1 MIVIELATDN
11 KGKAV
16 PAQPPDYYKRE
27 DLYTYDEARRKK
39 PTLVPYI
46 AAEFNAMDFDDYEI
60 FTVGDSRRSSRA
72 KKKTSRRRRKEVKRP
87 FEFFNGP
94 LEGGTL
100 YAVFLRAYVTEVRF
114 HQQLSSLFVI
124 NLTFSMFP
132 GLFLFISEPLVTYPF
147 ARVLLI

>member
-16 PAQPPDYYKRE
+16 PVQPPDYYKRE
-27 DLYTYDEARRKK
+27 DLYTYDEARKKK

-46 AAEFNAMDFDDYEI
+46 ASEFNAIDFDDYEI

-72 KKKTSRRRRKEVKRP
+72 KNKTSRRGRKKVNRP

-100 YAVFLRAYVTEVRF
+100 YTVFLRAYFKEVRF
-114 HQQLSSLFVI
+114 HQQLSSL
-124 NLTFSMFP
+124 
-132 GLFLFISEPLVTYPF
+132 
-147 ARVLLI
+147 LII

>member
-1 MIVIELATDN
+1 MIVIELARDC
-11 KGKAV
+11 KGKVV
-16 PAQPPDYYKRE
+16 PAQPPGYYKRE
-27 DLYTYDEARRKK
+27 HLYTYDEARKQK

-72 KKKTSRRRRKEVKRP
+72 KNKTSRRRRKEVTRT

-100 YAVFLRAYVTEVRF
+100 YAVFLRAYIKEVRF
-114 HQQLSSLFVI
+114 HQRLSSLFTI
-124 NLTFSMFP
+124 
-132 GLFLFISEPLVTYPF
+132 
-147 ARVLLI
+147 

>member
-1 MIVIELATDN
+1 MISLKFLKSFLCSNKLRKASFFFIYYQVIVIELATDN

-16 PAQPPDYYKRE
+16 PAQQPDDYKE
-27 DLYTYDEARRKK
+27 KDLYTYDEAREKK

-46 AAEFNAMDFDDYEI
+46 AAEFNAMDFYDYKS

-72 KKKTSRRRRKEVKRP
+72 KDKTIRRRRKEVNRP

-100 YAVFLRAYVTEVRF
+100 YAVFLRAYVNEVRF
-114 HQQLSSLFVI
+114 HQKLSSLFI
-124 NLTFSMFP
+124 
-132 GLFLFISEPLVTYPF
+132 I
-147 ARVLLI
+147 

>member
-1 MIVIELATDN
+1 MIELATDN

-16 PAQPPDYYKRE
+16 PAQRPDYYKGE
-27 DLYTYDEARRKK
+27 DLNTYDEARKKK

-60 FTVGDSRRSSRA
+60 FTVGDGRRSSRA
-72 KKKTSRRRRKEVKRP
+72 KNKTSRRRRKEVNRP

-100 YAVFLRAYVTEVRF
+100 YAVFLRAYVKEVRL
-114 HQQLSSLFVI
+114 HQQLSSLFI
-124 NLTFSMFP
+124 
-132 GLFLFISEPLVTYPF
+132 I
-147 ARVLLI
+147 

>member
-1 MIVIELATDN
+1 MIELATDN

-16 PAQPPDYYKRE
+16 PAQPPDYYRGE
-27 DLYTYDEARRKK
+27 DLYTYDEARKKK

-72 KKKTSRRRRKEVKRP
+72 KNKTSRRRRKEVNRP

-100 YAVFLRAYVTEVRF
+100 YAVFLRAYIKEVRF
-114 HQQLSSLFVI
+114 HQRLSSLFTI
-124 NLTFSMFP
+124 
-132 GLFLFISEPLVTYPF
+132 
-147 ARVLLI
+147 

>member
-16 PAQPPDYYKRE
+16 PVQPPDYYKRE
-27 DLYTYDEARRKK
+27 DLYTYDEARKKK

-46 AAEFNAMDFDDYEI
+46 AAEFNATDFDDYEI

-72 KKKTSRRRRKEVKRP
+72 KNKTSRRRRNEVNRA

-94 LEGGTL
+94 LEGGTF
-100 YAVFLRAYVTEVRF
+100 YTVFLRAYVKEVRF
-114 HQQLSSLFVI
+114 RQQLFSLFKI
-124 NLTFSMFP
+124 
-132 GLFLFISEPLVTYPF
+132 
-147 ARVLLI
+147 

>member
-16 PAQPPDYYKRE
+16 PAQRPDYYKGE
-27 DLYTYDEARRKK
+27 DLNTYDEARKKK

-60 FTVGDSRRSSRA
+60 FTVGDSRRSSRV
-72 KKKTSRRRRKEVKRP
+72 KSKTSRRRRKEVNRP

-94 LEGGTL
+94 LLGGGL
-100 YAVFLRAYVTEVRF
+100 YSMFVRAYVEEVRF
-114 HQQLSSLFVI
+114 HQHLYSFFIILFNFFNVSR
-124 NLTFSMFP
+124 LV
-132 GLFLFISEPLVTYPF
+132 PLYQ
-147 ARVLLI
+147 

>member
-1 MIVIELATDN
+1 MIVIELATNN

-16 PAQPPDYYKRE
+16 PAQPPDYYKGG
-27 DLYTYDEARRKK
+27 DLYTYDEARKKK

-72 KKKTSRRRRKEVKRP
+72 KSKTSRRRRKMVTGTS
-87 FEFFNGP
+87 EFFNGP

-100 YAVFLRAYVTEVRF
+100 YTVFLRAYVKEVRF
-114 HQQLSSLFVI
+114 HQQLSSLFI
-124 NLTFSMFP
+124 
-132 GLFLFISEPLVTYPF
+132 I
-147 ARVLLI
+147 

>member
-1 MIVIELATDN
+1 MIELATDN

-16 PAQPPDYYKRE
+16 PVQPPYYYKRE
-27 DLYTYDEARRKK
+27 DLYTYDEARKKK

-72 KKKTSRRRRKEVKRP
+72 KNKTSRRRRNEVNRA

-94 LEGGTL
+94 LEGGTF
-100 YAVFLRAYVTEVRF
+100 YTVFLRAYVKEVRF
-114 HQQLSSLFVI
+114 RQQLFSLFKI
-124 NLTFSMFP
+124 
-132 GLFLFISEPLVTYPF
+132 
-147 ARVLLI
+147 

>member
-11 KGKAV
+11 KDKAV
-16 PAQPPDYYKRE
+16 PIQPPDYYKRE
-27 DLYTYDEARRKK
+27 DLYTYDEARKKK

-60 FTVGDSRRSSRA
+60 FTVRDSRRSSRA
-72 KKKTSRRRRKEVKRP
+72 KNKTSRRRRKEVNRP

-100 YAVFLRAYVTEVRF
+100 YSVFLRAHVKEVRF
-114 HQQLSSLFVI
+114 HQQLSSLFIAELSRARSGALWVRKFGKLSNRE
-124 NLTFSMFP
+124 NLVMT
-132 GLFLFISEPLVTYPF
+132 
-147 ARVLLI
+147 

>member
-1 MIVIELATDN
+1 MIELATDN

-27 DLYTYDEARRKK
+27 DLYTYDEARKKK

-46 AAEFNAMDFDDYEI
+46 AAEFNATDFDDYEI

-72 KKKTSRRRRKEVKRP
+72 KNKTSRRRRKEVTRT

-100 YAVFLRAYVTEVRF
+100 YAVFLRAYIKEVRF
-114 HQQLSSLFVI
+114 HQRLSSLFTI
-124 NLTFSMFP
+124 
-132 GLFLFISEPLVTYPF
+132 
-147 ARVLLI
+147 

>member
-16 PAQPPDYYKRE
+16 LFPPPDYYKRE
-27 DLYTYDEARRKK
+27 DLYTYDEARRIK

-46 AAEFNAMDFDDYEI
+46 AAEFSAMDFDDYEI

-72 KKKTSRRRRKEVKRP
+72 KNKTSRRSRKEVNRP

-94 LEGGTL
+94 LEAGTL
-100 YAVFLRAYVTEVRF
+100 YAVFLRAYVKEVRF
-114 HQQLSSLFVI
+114 HQQLSSLF
-124 NLTFSMFP
+124 
-132 GLFLFISEPLVTYPF
+132 LFNSEPLVTHPF

>member
-16 PAQPPDYYKRE
+16 PAQPPDYYKGE
-27 DLYTYDEARRKK
+27 DLYTYDEARKKK

-72 KKKTSRRRRKEVKRP
+72 KNKTSKRRRRKEVNRP
-87 FEFFNGP
+87 LEFFNGP
-94 LEGGTL
+94 LEAGTL
-100 YAVFLRAYVTEVRF
+100 YAVFLRAYVKEVRF
-114 HQQLSSLFVI
+114 HQKLSSL
-124 NLTFSMFP
+124 LSMFR
-132 GLFLFISEPLVTYPF
+132 GLFLFNSEPLVTYSF
-147 ARVLLI
+147 VRVLLI

>member
-16 PAQPPDYYKRE
+16 PAQQPDDYKE
-27 DLYTYDEARRKK
+27 KDLYTYDEAREKK

-46 AAEFNAMDFDDYEI
+46 AAEFNAMDFHDYKS

-72 KKKTSRRRRKEVKRP
+72 KDKTIRRRRKEVNRP

-100 YAVFLRAYVTEVRF
+100 YAVFLRAYVEEVRV
-114 HQQLSSLFVI
+114 HQLLPYLSVC
-124 NLTFSMFP
+124 NL
-132 GLFLFISEPLVTYPF
+132 I
-147 ARVLLI
+147 

>member
-1 MIVIELATDN
+1 MIELATDN

-27 DLYTYDEARRKK
+27 HLYTYDEARKKK

-72 KKKTSRRRRKEVKRP
+72 KNKTSRRRRNEVNRA

-94 LEGGTL
+94 LEGGTF
-100 YAVFLRAYVTEVRF
+100 YTVFLRAYVKEVRF
-114 HQQLSSLFVI
+114 RQQLFSLFKI
-124 NLTFSMFP
+124 
-132 GLFLFISEPLVTYPF
+132 
-147 ARVLLI
+147 

>member
-16 PAQPPDYYKRE
+16 PAQRPDYYKGE
-27 DLYTYDEARRKK
+27 DLNTYDEARKKK

-46 AAEFNAMDFDDYEI
+46 AAEFNATDFDDYEI

-72 KKKTSRRRRKEVKRP
+72 KNKTSRRRRKEVNRP

-94 LEGGTL
+94 LEAGTL
-100 YAVFLRAYVTEVRF
+100 YAVFLRAYVKEVRF
-114 HQQLSSLFVI
+114 HQQLSSLF
-124 NLTFSMFP
+124 
-132 GLFLFISEPLVTYPF
+132 LFNSEPLVTHPF